1 MPVPEQT
8 LNQAKA
14 VHAELAA
21 ERLPPRV
28 AKLYSQ
34 HSRLREG
41 RPGLSAWRLDEQSE
55 RLYDAIR
62 LVDAALIEKE
72 AGIASWHMGMKRAA
86 ELLEWLSIPALNS
99 EKLPLGLLAAAAYQ
113 LAGYPARSS
122 TLLNLEAND
131 GATSG
136 ILRSF
141 LQADFVSLMALTND
155 FWVRNEASAPSDIAQ
170 DITSSLQLVVTE
182 KTVAA
187 LGVIAAFMRWGE
199 SERISLALQA
209 LVSIAEV
216 SLGSNDTFSWL
227 LAKLC
232 SVVASRYYDASLRQ
246 GLTRLGAEM
255 DSRGRSALERY
266 ARMSFMNGRSLCWP
280 SQEQGINRLVEGG
293 NFALCTPTGSG
304 KTAVAELAILRALF
318 SGDDGGNIFRDEPLV
333 LYLVPSRALAAEV
346 EGRLSRVVR
355 RLGEGMPITVTSLY
369 GGADWGPTD
378 AWLTTDRPTVLI
390 CTYEKAE
397 ALLRFLG
404 SSFLRRLKMVVL
416 DEAHNVNLSEFG
428 TRPGHADS
436 RPLRLEALVARLL
449 ALVDR
454 NRTRMIALSAV
465 AARSENAIAH
475 WIGGSDEAMPVRSTY
490 RSTRQLIG
498 RLECSASRFMIR
510 YDLLDGSNLQF
521 EDVQGSGTL
530 FIPEPFP
537 PCPYAA
543 GFGGVEKSLRPYLFW
558 AAMHLASP
566 DSANRARTV
575 LVSIMQQP
583 EGYAKDFLNLLE
595 EQWVGIEKPNF
606 FTYPPSGA
614 KEELWIRCLASCEDY
629 FGTASQEY
637 RLLERGVVLHHGR
650 MPGLMAR
657 LLVRLVQEG
666 LIRIVLA
673 TSTLSEGVNLPFD
686 TVLVSSLRRGSSD
699 LSVQEFANLA
709 GRAGRPGQAI
719 EGRTL
724 VLLDPNNAEGSG
736 RQASQRYHNLIRQL
750 ASRADDAAN
759 PPLSPL
765 ADLIRDIELHWKEA
779 FKEGSQD
786 DFNHWLETT
795 SVVDVDDLSTTG
807 ISGAARE
814 LDVLDGVLLAAIIEG
829 GIGAGDNEAGD
840 VEQILKKVWGCTYA
854 RYASGEQLRLE
865 ELFLRRGS
873 ALPKSI
879 FPNAQTRRRLYRTG
893 LPPRAGNVL
902 LQILPEISAHLS
914 AGIGY
919 ANWDPSR
926 KFEYIFSLVEIISS
940 IPAFSWTASADSPSD
955 ILLWWLNPG
964 LSRRPPP
971 NKITKWQQ
979 YVAQNF
985 QYRFGWGL
993 GSVTSVIID
1002 MNESGMAADET
1013 EVAWSRTGMP
1023 WIAFWIKEL
1032 MVWGTLDPVAAYL
1045 LAAGSVTTRSEAEE
1059 QAANYYADFLDG
1071 LEPNE
1076 LLEPS
1081 RIKAWVDGQKP
1092 VTENSA
1098 RSSTGPYAVE
1108 LARDFSGAPHTEWHV
1123 LPSNVNGHL
1132 VWRDYAG
1139 SELARN
1145 SYAQQLQDTG
1155 SDEYDFVL
1163 SSSEKVVRC
1172 LRYI

>member
-1 MPVPEQT
+1 MPITEQA
-8 LNQAKA
+8 LDQAKA
-14 VHAELAA
+14 VRAELAA
-21 ERLPPRV
+21 ERLPPRI

-41 RPGLSAWRLDEQSE
+41 QPGLRGWRPDEQTG
-55 RLYDAIR
+55 RLHDALL

-72 AGIASWHMGMKRAA
+72 AGLDHWQVGMKRAA
-86 ELLEWLSIPALNS
+86 ELLEWLSIPALNND
-99 EKLPLGLLAAAAYQ
+99 KLPLGLLSAAAYQ

-122 TLLNLEAND
+122 TLLSSELGEE
-131 GATSG
+131 ATSG
-136 ILRSF
+136 ILKSF
-141 LQADFVSLMALTND
+141 LQADFVSLIDLTNG
-155 FWVRNEASAPSDIAQ
+155 FWARNGSSFSPEKVQGS
-170 DITSSLQLVVTE
+170 TSSLQVTVTE
-182 KTVAA
+182 KTVGA

-199 SERISLALQA
+199 ADRVSLALET
-209 LVSIAEV
+209 LRSVSEV
-216 SLGSNDTFSWL
+216 SLGSKDTYSWL

-232 SVVASRYYDASLRQ
+232 SVVASRYFDSSLRQ
-246 GLTRLGAEM
+246 GFSRLGLDM
-255 DSRGRSALERY
+255 DSRGHNALERY
-266 ARMSFMNGRSLCWP
+266 ARMAYLNGRSLCWP

-293 NFALCTPTGSG
+293 SFALCTPTGSG
-304 KTAVAELAILRALF
+304 KTAVAELAILRSLF
-318 SGDDGGNIFRDEPLV
+318 SKVDGSDTFRDEPLV

-355 RLGEGMPITVTSLY
+355 RLGEGVPITVTSLY
-369 GGADWGPTD
+369 GGSDWGPTD
-378 AWLTTDRPTVLI
+378 AWLTADRPTVLI

-404 SSFLRRLKMVVL
+404 RSFLRRLKMVIL

-428 TRPGHADS
+428 ARAGSADS

-449 ALVDR
+449 ALIDR
-454 NRTRMIALSAV
+454 NQTGMIALSAV
-465 AARSENAIAH
+465 AARSETPIAR
-475 WIGGSDEAMPVRSTY
+475 WIEGSEGATPVRSSY

-521 EDVQGSGTL
+521 EDTQGSGTL

-543 GFGGVEKSLRPYLFW
+543 GFDGVEKSLRPYLFW

-566 DSANRARTV
+566 DSSSRARTV

-595 EQWVGIEKPNF
+595 EQWASIEKPSF
-606 FTYPPSGA
+606 FTPPLEGA
-614 KEELWIRCLASCEDY
+614 REELWKRCLASCEDY
-629 FGTASQEY
+629 FGTESQEY

-709 GRAGRPGQAI
+709 GRAGRPGQSI

-724 VLLDPNNAEGSG
+724 VLIDPNNREWSG
-736 RQASQRYHNLIRQL
+736 RQANQRYQNLIQQL
-750 ASRADDAAN
+750 ESRADDAAN
-759 PPLSPL
+759 APRSPL
-765 ADLIRDIELHWKEA
+765 ADLIKDIEMHWRKA
-779 FKEGSQD
+779 FKEGSPD
-786 DFNHWLETT
+786 DFTNWLESI
-795 SVVDVDDLSTTG
+795 SVIDVDDQDTDSAAD
-807 ISGAARE
+807 AARE
-814 LDVLDGVLLAAIIEG
+814 LDVLDGVLLASIIEG
-829 GIGAGDNEAGD
+829 GVGTDDNAGED
-840 VEQILKKVWGCTYA
+840 VEQILKKVWTCTYA
-854 RYASGEQLRLE
+854 RYASGEQERLE

-879 FPNAQTRRRLYRTG
+879 FPNPQTRRRLYRTG
-893 LPPRAGNVL
+893 LPPRTGSVL
-902 LQILPEISAHLS
+902 LQVLPEISAHLM
-914 AGIGY
+914 AGRDY
-919 ANWDPSR
+919 AEWDSSR
-926 KFEYIFSLVEIISS
+926 RFDYIWYLVEIISA
-940 IPAFSWTASADSPSD
+940 IPAFNGTATKDNPSD
-955 ILLWWLNPG
+955 ILRWWLNPRS
-964 LSRRPPP
+964 SRLPAS

-1002 MNESGMAADET
+1002 VNEGGMAANET
-1013 EVAWSRTGMP
+1013 EKAWSRTGMP

-1032 MVWGTLDPVAAYL
+1032 MIWGTLDPVAAYL
-1045 LAAGSVTTRSEAEE
+1045 LSAGKATTRDEAEQ
-1059 QAANYYADFLDG
+1059 QASSYYANILNDLD
-1071 LEPNE
+1071 PNAS
-1076 LLEPS
+1076 LEPS
-1081 RIKAWVDGQKP
+1081 RIRAWVEGQQP
-1092 VTENSA
+1092 VSESKTRVLA
-1098 RSSTGPYAVE
+1098 GPYEVE
-1108 LARDFSGAPHTEWHV
+1108 LTKDFSTAPRTEWHV
-1123 LPSNVNGHL
+1123 LPSEVDGKL
-1132 VWRDYAG
+1132 IWRDYAG

-1145 SYAQQLQDTG
+1145 SYEQQLQESG

-1163 SSSEKVVRC
+1163 NSSEQIVRC
-1172 LRYI
+1172 SRYI